1 MCYYILFYTVLI
13 AAGPISIL
21 FRFVY
26 AVCKPGQFAAQ
37 SLVCLLVCRIHPLC
51 GSRWESGEQAG
62 AGEQIHANCHPD
74 TTGGQYPDRSAP
86 VQRCAHLVSVS
97 CLCCS
102 ASARKT
108 WSKLVMPLILLSLS
122 SYKGSTD
129 SYIEKVMI
137 SSNAEDAFLI
147 KILLRQTRRPE
158 IGDKFSSRHGQ
169 KGAIQDI
176 CACH

>member
-1 MCYYILFYTVLI
+1 MQHARLICLQSRACFHFYM
-13 AAGPISIL
+13 
-21 FRFVY
+21 R
-26 AVCKPGQFAAQ
+26 
-37 SLVCLLVCRIHPLC
+37 LLVRHIHLLC
-51 GSRWESGEQAG
+51 GSRWESGEQTG

-86 VQRCAHLVSVS
+86 VQRRAHLVSAS
-97 CLCCS
+97 SGCAAQL
-102 ASARKT
+102 SARKS
-108 WSKLVMPLILLSLS
+108 WSKPMRTPALLSFP

-169 KGAIQDI
+169 KGANS
-176 CACH
+176 

>member
-1 MCYYILFYTVLI
+1 MQC
-13 AAGPISIL
+13 A
-21 FRFVY
+21 
-26 AVCKPGQFAAQ
+26 
-37 SLVCLLVCRIHPLC
+37 SLVSLQPRVWFAFMFVLYILC

-74 TTGGQYPDRSAP
+74 TTGGQYPDRPAP

-97 CLCCS
+97 CLGCS

-108 WSKLVMPLILLSLS
+108 WSKLVMPLTLLSLS

-169 KGAIQDI
+169 KGAIQNI
-176 CACH
+176 CACHERFKKKKKF

>member
-1 MCYYILFYTVLI
+1 MQC
-13 AAGPISIL
+13 A
-21 FRFVY
+21 
-26 AVCKPGQFAAQ
+26 
-37 SLVCLLVCRIHPLC
+37 SLVSLQPRVWFAFLFVLYILC
-51 GSRWESGEQAG
+51 GSRWESGEQTG

-86 VQRCAHLVSVS
+86 VPRRAHLVSVS

-108 WSKLVMPLILLSLS
+108 WSKLVMPLTLLSLP

-169 KGAIQDI
+169 KGAIQNI
-176 CACH
+176 FACHERFKKK